1 MNKVKD
7 KKLIV
12 IVGPTGIGKTDLS
25 IYLAKELN
33 CEIISADSHNF
44 IAKCQ
49 LALLNHLMKN

>member
-25 IYLAKELN
+25 IYLGKE
-33 CEIISADSHNF
+33 
-44 IAKCQ
+44 
-49 LALLNHLMKN
+49 